1 MIVNLTQMGRRKA
14 KDIMSKGPEQTI
26 LASLEE
32 HGPASLEELSKD
44 LSIDLG
50 TLKAIAAKL
59 ANQGLIKKEE

>member
-14 KDIMSKGPEQTI
+14 KDIMSKGPEQTM

-32 HGPASLEELSKD
+32 HGLASLEELSKD

-50 TLKAIAAKL
+50 TL
-59 ANQGLIKKEE
+59 